1 MIAEKVN
8 ISEVLYAKKIFLKK
22 LLTKEKVGD
31 TIKPIKH
38 IGFIVLKGEDIMH
51 KRMCPRTGLKN

>member
-1 MIAEKVN
+1 MP
-8 ISEVLYAKKIFLKK
+8 KKFLKK